1 MDDPASALDLTELS
15 GYAGQLVGIAVCWVL
30 LTLSSLSEAA
40 LMRVELGRARQL
52 AAEGRFGAKR
62 LLALVEKRQEVLSSL
77 ILMINVS
84 IIVASA
90 YTTEITIRL
99 SGGQHRWVPVASVG
113 MIAFILVFCEVAP
126 KTYGLRRAERTALSA
141 APVLTVLHMVV
152 SPIGRLLHAVAL
164 WFNRVIVVPLIG
176 GHAVAGW
183 PRYSDEEVMN
193 LVAEGTANGDIE
205 VEEREMIAGV
215 IGFADKV
222 VREVMTPRTD
232 MVCVTADT
240 DLVAAAR
247 VSEETGYSRL
257 PVYQDSVD
265 NVIGILYAKDMV
277 SAFQSGRREL
287 TAAQIA
293 RKPAPVVPESKSAGQ
308 VLNLMQR
315 NRLHAAIVI
324 DEYGGTAGLVTI
336 EDLLEEI
343 FGEIQDEY
351 DTEAE
356 PVRVI
361 DEATIVVDARV
372 SVAEVEERLGVDLPE
387 GEFDSIGGFIL
398 DQLGRL
404 PAVGERTVYPSPG
417 DSGAAAADAE
427 SVGEGPV
434 TAGPRLAFTVEE
446 VSENRIQRVRVVR
459 EMEESPH
466 DEGPAGGS

>member
-1 MDDPASALDLTELS
+1 MEDPASALHVTELA
-15 GYAGQLVGIAVCWVL
+15 GYAGQLAGIAVCWL
-30 LTLSSLSEAA
+30 LLAFSSLSEAS
-40 LMRVELGRARQL
+40 LMRVELGRVRQL
-52 AAEGRFGAKR
+52 AAEGRFGARR
-62 LLALVEKRQEVLSSL
+62 LLVLVERRQEVLSSL
-77 ILMINVS
+77 ILTINVS

-90 YTTEITIRL
+90 YTTEIAMGL
-99 SGGQHRWVPVASVG
+99 SGGQHRWVVVASAG

-141 APVLTVLHMVV
+141 APALTVLHTVV
-152 SPIGRLLHAVAL
+152 SPIGRLLHAIAL
-164 WFNRVIVVPLIG
+164 WFNRAIVVPTIG
-176 GHAVAGW
+176 GKAVAGW
-183 PRYSDEEVMN
+183 PRYSDEEVMEM
-193 LVAEGTANGDIE
+193 VAEGAANGDIE

-240 DLVAAAR
+240 DLVATAR

-265 NVIGILYAKDMV
+265 NVIGIVYAKDMV

-293 RKPAPVVPESKSAGQ
+293 RKPVPVVPESKPAGE

-315 NRLHAAIVI
+315 NRLHVAVVI

-351 DTEAE
+351 DTESE

-361 DEATIVVDARV
+361 DEATIIVDARV
-372 SVAEVEERLGVDLPE
+372 SVAEVEDRLGVALPE
-387 GEFDSIGGFIL
+387 GEFDSVGGFIL

-404 PAVGERTVYPSPG
+404 PAVGEKTVYPSPA
-417 DSGAAAADAE
+417 DSGG
-427 SVGEGPV
+427 VGTE
-434 TAGPRLAFTVEE
+434 AGPIEEGQLTVEARLEFTVEE

-459 EMEESPH
+459 EREEGPRG
-466 DEGPAGGS
+466 EGPAANG

>member
-1 MDDPASALDLTELS
+1 MEDPPSALYLTELAR
-15 GYAGQLVGIAVCWVL
+15 YAGQLVGIGVCL
-30 LTLSSLSEAA
+30 LLLGFSSLSEAA

-52 AAEGRFGAKR
+52 AGEGRFGARR
-62 LLALVEKRQEVLSSL
+62 LVALVENRQEVLSSL

-84 IIVASA
+84 IIAASA
-90 YTTEITIRL
+90 YTTEVVIRL
-99 SGGQHRWVPVASVG
+99 SGGQHRWVAVASVG

-126 KTYGLRRAERTALSA
+126 KTYGIRRTEATSLATAGIVA
-141 APVLTVLHMVV
+141 VLHRAAY
-152 SPIGRLLHAVAL
+152 PIGRVLHAIAL
-164 WFNRVIVVPLIG
+164 WLNRRVLVPVIG
-176 GHAVAGW
+176 GQAVAAW
-183 PRYSDEEVMN
+183 PRYSDEEVMA
-193 LVAEGTANGDIE
+193 LVAEGAANGDIE
-205 VEEREMIAGV
+205 AEEREMIAGV

-232 MVCVTADT
+232 MVCIPADT
-240 DLVAAAR
+240 SLAHAVR
-247 VSEETGYSRL
+247 VGEETGYSRL
-257 PVYQDSVD
+257 PVYEDSVD

-277 SAFQSGRREL
+277 SAFQSGRQEL
-287 TAAQIA
+287 AAGQVA
-293 RKPAPVVPESKSAGQ
+293 RKPVPVVPESKAAAQ

-315 NRLHAAIVI
+315 NRLHMAIVI

-372 SVAEVEERLGVDLPE
+372 SVAEVEDRLGVSLPE

-404 PAVGERTVYPSPG
+404 PVVGEKTLYAPPVGGP
-417 DSGAAAADAE
+417 AAADL
-427 SVGEGPV
+427 GP
-434 TAGPRLAFTVEE
+434 TDEEPPAARPRLEFTVEE

-459 EMEESPH
+459 KPEEGERG
-466 DEGPAGGS
+466 EGPSAAG